1 MQTTQARR
9 GQAPVRPR
17 RACLGAIAA
26 LVAGLRRSRGRFAK
40 DQGAELTSESEEVSF
55 KNPAPKPMVVSTSLA
70 RSVLFSLSRQQG
82 PKHTRFEGPRGRL
95 LGASSLLSRR
105 SYACSRRW
113 TSSDPFSSR
122 LRGLGGLGP
131 LKQKSPFQNAPVQDV
146 QEEGRDPKAREG
158 RGTAPP
164 PLCAHSR
171 CCRC

>member
-17 RACLGAIAA
+17 RACLRAIAA
-26 LVAGLRRSRGRFAK
+26 LVAVLRRSRGRFAK

-95 LGASSLLSRR
+95 LRATSLLSSRR

-122 LRGLGGLGP
+122 LRSLGGLGP

-146 QEEGRDPKAREG
+146 QE
-158 RGTAPP
+158 
-164 PLCAHSR
+164 
-171 CCRC
+171 